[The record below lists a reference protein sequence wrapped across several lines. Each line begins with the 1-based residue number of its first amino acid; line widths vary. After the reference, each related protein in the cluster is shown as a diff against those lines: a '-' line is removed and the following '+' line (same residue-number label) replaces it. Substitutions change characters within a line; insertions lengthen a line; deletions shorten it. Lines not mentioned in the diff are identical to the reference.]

1 MQPSLVSSLLAE
13 AGSLQVLPG
22 CLEDR
27 ERGILLTPPSLR
39 ILVRERNGDDDDEG
53 LAVELQSLTLEQE
66 SVLASTALLVAGSEV
81 KLSAGNGVTRSEGKQ
96 HKVHEEIQ
104 HGTEAWQSEVHG
116 DKDRQSR
123 AEAKDQICQADLK
136 VQGSGS
142 EQCREDIEV
151 QKLKPLDLEVARLA
165 SVEVVGGDPRYFH
178 LRMAD
183 SNYRPRVARS
193 RLDQALKQVSSMLVL
208 TDCSERMHY
217 SLSLT
222 TFHSHK

>member
-39 ILVRERNGDDDDEG
+39 ILVRERKGDDDDEG
-53 LAVELQSLTLEQE
+53 LAVELQSLTLEEE
-66 SVLASTALLVAGSEV
+66 SVLASTALFVAGSEV
-81 KLSAGNGVTRSEGKQ
+81 KLSSAGDGVTRSEGKQ

-142 EQCREDIEV
+142 EQCREVIEV
-151 QKLKPLDLEVARLA
+151 RKLKPLDLEVARLA

-208 TDCSERMHY
+208 TYCIIHC
-217 SLSLT
+217 
-222 TFHSHK
+222 H